1 MGRTAQISRNT
12 NETQIT
18 AALDLD
24 GTGKGSIDTG
34 IPFFDHMLGG
44 FVRHGFFDLQ
54 LRCRGDVEVD
64 CHHSIEDTG
73 IVLGSAVR
81 EAAGDKCGIRRY
93 GHFLLPMDEALVLC
107 AIDLSGRPYLVYEA
121 HFTGQSL
128 GGMDTQMAK
137 EFFYAVSYAA
147 GMNLHLKVL

>member
-54 LRCRGDVEVD
+54 LQCRGDVEVD
-64 CHHSIEDTG
+64 CHHKI
-73 IVLGSAVR
+73 
-81 EAAGDKCGIRRY
+81 
-93 GHFLLPMDEALVLC
+93 
-107 AIDLSGRPYLVYEA
+107 GRA
-121 HFTGQSL
+121 H
-128 GGMDTQMAK
+128 
-137 EFFYAVSYAA
+137 V
-147 GMNLHLKVL
+147 